1 MSTIKH
7 RRKTMRHE
15 VVLTPAEEARARGRE
30 AGYQS
35 GHDEGYLKG
44 RADYIVSQHTAS
56 FPFRQVHVLYIASG
70 KGFPY
75 SPIDEAISSTLRGMV
90 SQLTVIEPGQPIS
103 EIAYQIMP
111 DLVLVL
117 DGMFIENEQ
126 LDLIR
131 QQGIKTAIWL
141 TDDPY
146 YTDMT
151 TENVNHYDYIF
162 TLESNCIPYYQQL
175 GCPQVHHLPFAAYA
189 EHYKPE
195 RTRSAQRREVSFI
208 GSAYWNRVEY
218 LNPIMD
224 RLMQH
229 NTIINGIWWD
239 RLPNYAAYQDRIE
252 LNKWMGPQETS
263 EAYNASKIVIN
274 LHRSHEDDS
283 VNNNA
288 VKIPAASPNPRTFE
302 ISACATLQL
311 TDARSDLVKFYTPG
325 REIETYSSPEELL
338 DKVEYYLTHEK
349 ERRDIALNA
358 LDRTMREHTY
368 GNRLNQMLSI
378 VFP

>member
-7 RRKTMRHE
+7 RLRVMQPE
-15 VVLTPAEEARARGRE
+15 VLTPAEEARARGRE
-30 AGYQS
+30 AGYQ
-35 GHDEGYLKG
+35 GGYDEGYLKG
-44 RADYIVSQHTAS
+44 RADVIVSRHATS
-56 FPFRQVHVLYIASG
+56 FPFRQIHVLYVASG

-75 SPIDEAISSTLRGMV
+75 SPLDEAISSTLRSMV
-90 SQLTVIEPGQPIS
+90 SQVTVIEPGQPIS
-103 EIAYQIMP
+103 EVAYQIMP
-111 DLVLVL
+111 DMVLVL
-117 DGMFIENEQ
+117 DGMFIQNDQ
-126 LDLIR
+126 LDAVR
-131 QQGIKTAIWL
+131 RQGIKTAVWL

-151 TENVNHYDYIF
+151 TENVSHYDYVF

-175 GCPQVHHLPFAAYA
+175 GCTQVHHLPFAAFPD
-189 EHYKPE
+189 HYRPSRKP
-195 RTRSAQRREVSFI
+195 SVPRREVSFI
-208 GSAYWNRVEY
+208 GSAYWNRIDF
-218 LNPIMD
+218 LSPIME
-224 RLMQH
+224 RLMQR
-229 NTIINGIWWD
+229 NTLINGIWWD
-239 RLPNYAAYQDRIE
+239 RLPNFAAYQGRIE
-252 LNKWMGPQETS
+252 VNKWMGPEETA

-311 TDARSDLVKFYTPG
+311 SDFRSDLAKFYTPG
-325 REIETYSSPEELL
+325 VEIETYSSPQELL
-338 DKVEYYLTHEK
+338 DKIEYYLTHEK
-349 ERRDIALNA
+349 ERREIALNA

-368 GNRLNQMLSI
+368 GNRVNEMLSI